1 MIKFLKYLTQ
11 SIILYF
17 LFIFGKIIGLK
28 KSQYIFSKIFQI
40 FGPIFRSSKTINQN
54 LKNFDS
60 NISESRKKEITHQM
74 WSNYGK
80 TFIEYIFLNEY
91 KNSSNHVEIIN
102 QNILDEINKKN
113 EQVIFISGHF
123 ANYEIMSMEITKY
136 NIKLAAIYRPL
147 NNYFLNPIME
157 YLRKKY
163 VCKHQIK
170 KGKTGVRDA
179 VDYINK
185 GYSIALMIDQRVSEG
200 EKVNFF
206 NLPALTTTLP
216 AQLSFKYNLNL
227 VPVYLERDQRNN
239 YKLKFFEPIKSNRFK
254 NKLELTKYLNQ
265 QLEAMIVKNPG
276 QWIWTHNR
284 WKL

>member
-28 KSQYIFSKIFQI
+28 KSQYIFSKIFQF
-40 FGPIFRSSKTINQN
+40 FGPIFRSSKIINQN

-80 TFIEYIFLNEY
+80 TFIEYIFLNQY
-91 KNSSNHVEIIN
+91 KNSSSHVEIIN

-200 EKVNFF
+200 ENVNFF

>member
-40 FGPIFRSSKTINQN
+40 FGPIFRSSKIINQN

-80 TFIEYIFLNEY
+80 TFIEYIFLNQY
-91 KNSSNHVEIIN
+91 KNSSSHVEIIN

-200 EKVNFF
+200 ENVNFF

>member
-11 SIILYF
+11 SIIIYF
-17 LFIFGKIIGLK
+17 LFIFGKIIGLQ
-28 KSQYIFSKIFQI
+28 KSQNVFSKIFQI
-40 FGPIFRSSKTINQN
+40 IGPNFRSSKTISQN
-54 LKNFDS
+54 LEKFDS
-60 NISESRKKEITHQM
+60 NILESKKKEIALQM

-80 TFIEYIFLNEY
+80 TFIEYIFLNKY
-91 KNSSNHVEIIN
+91 KKSGNHVEIIN
-102 QNILDEINKKN
+102 RNILDEIKEKN
-113 EQVIFISGHF
+113 EQVIFVSGHF

-136 NIKLAAIYRPL
+136 NVKLATIYRPL
-147 NNYFLNPIME
+147 NNYFLNPLME

-163 VCKHQIK
+163 VCKYQIK
-170 KGKTGVRDA
+170 KGKGGVRDA

-200 EKVNFF
+200 EAVDFF

-216 AQLSFKYNLNL
+216 AQLSFKYDLNL
-227 VPVYLERDQRNN
+227 VPVYLERDQVNK
-239 YKLKFFEPIKSNRFK
+239 YKLKFLEPIKSDRFK
-254 NKLELTKYLNQ
+254 DKLELTKYLNQ
-265 QLEAMIVKNPG
+265 QLESMIVKNPG

>member
-28 KSQYIFSKIFQI
+28 KSQYIFSKIFQF
-40 FGPIFRSSKTINQN
+40 FGPIFRSSKIINQN

-80 TFIEYIFLNEY
+80 TFIEYIFLNQY
-91 KNSSNHVEIIN
+91 KNSSSHVEIIN
-102 QNILDEINKKN
+102 QNILAEINKKN

-200 EKVNFF
+200 ENVNFF